1 MSKTT
6 PFHSIHQKKGG
17 KLVDFA
23 GFKMPVQ
30 YKGIKIEHAA
40 VREKVGV
47 FDVSHMGEF
56 FISGEYA
63 LDLIQ
68 KVTVNDASKLVPGK
82 AQYSCICYEDGGIV
96 DDLIIYMLAENEY
109 MLVVN
114 GANVDKDF
122 EWISSQNSMNAELVN
137 KSDGYAL
144 LAVQG
149 PKSAQALQKLTDVD
163 MANVGFY
170 AFTTGKLAGID
181 MVISGTGY
189 TGEKGFELYFETDG
203 VNVEEVWEAIFEAGE
218 EFGIEPCGLGARD
231 TLRLEMGFA
240 LYGNDITKET
250 HPLEARLGWITKLD
264 KGEFVGKKALLKKK
278 EEDNARQLVGFIMND
293 ERNIPRHGY
302 EIVNET
308 GNAIG
313 EVTSGTMSITLG
325 KGIGMGYVTKEHASE
340 GNTIRIAIRKKTGEA
355 TITRPPFI
363 KK

>member
-6 PFHSIHQKKGG
+6 PFHAIHQKKGG

-23 GFKMPVQ
+23 GFEMPVQ
-30 YKGIKIEHAA
+30 YKGIKTEHAA
-40 VREKVGV
+40 VRNDVGV

-56 FISGEYA
+56 FISGEHA

-82 AQYSCICYEDGGIV
+82 AQYSCMCYEDGGIV
-96 DDLIIYMLAENEY
+96 DDLIIYMLAEHEY

-137 KSDGYAL
+137 KSDEYAL

-149 PKSAQALQKLTDVD
+149 PKAAQALQKLTDVD
-163 MANVGFY
+163 MENVGFY
-170 AFTTGKLAGID
+170 AFTTGKLAGVD
-181 MVISGTGY
+181 MIISGTGY

-203 VNVEEVWEAIFEAGE
+203 VDVEEVWEAIFEAGE

-240 LYGNDITKET
+240 LYGNDITKDT

-264 KGEFVGKKALLKKK
+264 KGDFVGKKALLKKK
-278 EEDNARQLVGFIMND
+278 EQGNTRQLVGFVMND

-302 EIVNET
+302 EIVDES
-308 GNAIG
+308 GNTIG

-325 KGIGMGYVTKEHASE
+325 KGIGMGYVKKEYAAE
-340 GNTIRIAIRKKTGEA
+340 GNTIRVAIRKKMGEA